1 VHHGSSVR
9 KLLVASS
16 MAATAVIAAGAARPA
31 AFTGFVTKSAA
42 KSEQAAQ
49 PAPAVTILFV
59 CSGERSVKP
68 WEAHMKSGDDMT
80 WVLDPRS
87 DVTDFRI
94 KRKKAGD
101 KWPFDGTGSIDGKKG
116 TPAHGKGKAGTTKG
130 TYPYD
135 IEAHCRIPGGGM
147 EWKKIDPD
155 IIVDF

>member
-1 VHHGSSVR
+1 MRHGSSVR

-16 MAATAVIAAGAARPA
+16 IAATAVIAAGAARPGTFA
-31 AFTGFVTKSAA
+31 RFATRS
-42 KSEQAAQ
+42 AAQ
-49 PAPAVTILFV
+49 PAAQPVTILFV
-59 CSGERSVKP
+59 CNGERSVKP

-94 KRKKAGD
+94 KRKKTDD
-101 KWPFDGTGSIDGKKG
+101 KWPFDGTGSLDGKKG
-116 TPAHGKGKAGTTKG
+116 TPAKGKGKAGTAKG
-130 TYPYD
+130 TYHYD

-147 EWKKIDPD
+147 EWKRIDPD